1 MQNLNQL
8 FTLNSSIQPLLTNI
22 YNFKRFKGNYV
33 LISCIEKRD
42 KHGNSYWVLE
52 LSDIS
57 ATIKM
62 YCFNLNVNFNQLK
75 PNTLIHVEA
84 TLKEKQGQHYVRGAF
99 VQPVSKTSCLS
110 QISVNLLP
118 HGYCAKPNLLLRF
131 KHLVDQIQS
140 SSLKLFLAQVLMD
153 DLVSYRYLQCPASL
167 RHHHN
172 FSGGLL
178 EHSIEVA
185 ECLLHENT
193 FNKKEF
199 DIAIVAAL
207 LHDIGKT
214 KTITING
221 TRTALGMVVD
231 HDELTLEVCGSAL
244 AQLDKREPHTA
255 MLLRHIWTCA
265 SPNARYGY
273 QAITPIATALQ
284 AADKKSARVV
294 FPFLIESK
302 SRT

>member
-1 MQNLNQL
+1 MKNINQL

-42 KHGNSYWVLE
+42 KHGDSYWVLE

-57 ATIKM
+57 ATIKV
-62 YCFNLNVNFNQLK
+62 YCFNLNVNFKQLN
-75 PNTLIHVEA
+75 PNAIIHVEA
-84 TLKEKQGQHYVRGAF
+84 TLKEKHGQHYVRGAF
-99 VQPVSKTSCLS
+99 IQPVSKTSQLS
-110 QISVNLLP
+110 HISVNLLP
-118 HGYCAKPNLLLRF
+118 HGYCAKPNLLIRF

-140 SSLKLFLAQVLMD
+140 SSLKQFLAQVLID

-172 FSGGLL
+172 FAGGLL

-185 ECLLHENT
+185 EYLLCENT
-193 FNKKEF
+193 FNKKEY

-214 KTITING
+214 KTITTNG
-221 TRTALGMVVD
+221 TRTAIGMMVD
-231 HDELTLEVCGSAL
+231 HDELTLEICGFAL

-255 MLLRHIWTCA
+255 MLLRHVWTCA

-284 AADKKSARVV
+284 AADKKSASNVNT
-294 FPFLIESK
+294 ININTK
-302 SRT
+302 IA